1 VDNSVE
7 VRYAGVVVGRDA
19 IVKDLGVASAFV
31 GVSEPLP
38 VGTLVT
44 LKIGD
49 AVHEARVDDV
59 VESSEPTSVGMRVSW
74 GGGARA
80 PEPAPRFVAPASA
93 PTPVVTAAAAP
104 PPVVAA
110 APPPAPVVAAAPAP
124 EPIQPI
130 LAAPAAQT
138 APVESVAAPAD
149 ASSALPAP
157 MSLAGPGADGSHQGG
172 GKKRRKRR

>member
-7 VRYAGVVVGRDA
+7 VRYAGVVVGRGA
-19 IVKDLGVASAFV
+19 IVKDLDVGSAFV

-59 VESSEPTSVGMRVSW
+59 VESSEPTAVGMRVSW
-74 GGGARA
+74 GGAPRA
-80 PEPAPRFVAPASA
+80 SAPAPRAPAPRASA
-93 PTPVVTAAAAP
+93 PTPRVE
-104 PPVVAA
+104 
-110 APPPAPVVAAAPAP
+110 PPAVASAPAPAP
-124 EPIQPI
+124 EPVQPVAA
-130 LAAPAAQT
+130 LEAAPLE
-138 APVESVAAPAD
+138 PVAAPED
-149 ASSALPAP
+149 AGSAIPAP
-157 MSLAGPGADGSHQGG
+157 MSLAGPGAEGSHQGG